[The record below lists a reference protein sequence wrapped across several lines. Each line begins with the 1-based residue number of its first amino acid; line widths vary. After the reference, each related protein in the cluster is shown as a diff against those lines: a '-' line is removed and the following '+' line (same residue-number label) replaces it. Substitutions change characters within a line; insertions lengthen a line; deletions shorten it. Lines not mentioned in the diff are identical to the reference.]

1 MPTRSPNR
9 TRAPELGTIA
19 DMTDVASAKICEVFR
34 LGTID
39 FVSARA
45 FQENLASL
53 IGAGKR
59 PAALILLEHPHTFT
73 FGRRGKSQDLLW
85 DERELADHN
94 VEVHW
99 TDRGGDATYHG
110 PGQLVGYPV
119 LPLGRL
125 KADRRLPKGD
135 FVGYLRDLETTLI
148 GALAGLGLATGQRKD
163 HTGVWVQPDVASRCK
178 HCPPAARRVPSKL
191 ASIGVRVTAQGIS
204 QHGFALNVA
213 PDMQYWEGIVA
224 CDLPETPMIS
234 LANLLEPAPTMEQVT
249 QAIVTEFGK
258 VFKLTM
264 VEAIAA

>member
-1 MPTRSPNR
+1 
-9 TRAPELGTIA
+9 
-19 DMTDVASAKICEVFR
+19 MTKTKSCEVFH

-39 FVSARA
+39 FLSARGI
-45 FQENLASL
+45 QNNLAAE

-59 PAALILLEHPHTFT
+59 PPALLLLEHPHTFT
-73 FGRRGKSQDLLW
+73 FGGSADAANLLW
-85 DERELADHN
+85 DERELADRS

-125 KADRRLPKGD
+125 KADGRLPKGD
-135 FVGYLRDLETTLI
+135 FVGYLRDLETMLI
-148 GALAGLGLATGQRKD
+148 RALADLGLAAGQRKD
-163 HTGVWVQPDVASRCK
+163 YTGVWVQPDVASRCT

-191 ASIGVRVTAQGIS
+191 ASIGVRVTAQGVS

-224 CDLPETPMIS
+224 CDLPETPMVS
-234 LANLLEPAPTMEQVT
+234 LANLLDPAPTMQQVT
-249 QAIVTEFGK
+249 EAIVTEFGNL
-258 VFKLTM
+258 FQLDM

>member
-1 MPTRSPNR
+1 MKQSHMNEVADAR
-9 TRAPELGTIA
+9 TC
-19 DMTDVASAKICEVFR
+19 DVFR

-39 FVSARA
+39 FASSRA
-45 FQENLASL
+45 IQEDLASE
-53 IGAGKR
+53 ITAGKR
-59 PAALILLEHPHTFT
+59 GSALILLEHPHTFT
-73 FGRRGKSQDLLW
+73 FGRRGKSENLLW
-85 DERELADHN
+85 DERELATRS

-125 KADRRLPKGD
+125 KEDGRLLKGD
-135 FVGYLRDLETTLI
+135 YVGYLRDLETTLI
-148 GALAGLGLATGQRKD
+148 RALAGLGLAAGQRKD

-178 HCPPAARRVPSKL
+178 NCPPAARKVPSKL

-224 CDLPETPMIS
+224 CDLPETPMVS

-249 QAIVTEFGK
+249 EAIVTEFGN
-258 VFKLTM
+258 VFQLTM
-264 VEAIAA
+264 VETIAA